1 MVFAHRSRTEGNGL
15 ATALRVGS
23 DERTQSRSGKSEEK
37 CKSTKTRAL
46 RELRELEEW
55 NRLEELE
62 EENQR
67 KILELERRRIARKK
81 KVIEKRSELRMII
94 EVEEK
99 VGDFVLNEEDFP
111 DLDAAEA
118 GVERWRPEEKLPGN
132 VRPFEQR
139 SNTRPPK
146 LQPSTML
153 SSKDRCPR
161 EIPVVPNVRLARPT
175 FENEVNLR
183 YSFRDD
189 VSVDERDSGLHQA
202 EAGPSRLQI
211 ASRQV
216 FPRRLP
222 RFSGAAEDWPMFIS
236 AYDQAN
242 VSCGFTNAE
251 NLERLQEALEGKALD
266 TVRNRLLLP
275 ENVPSIM
282 EKLKKRFGNPE
293 VLSTRLAKRVQQL
306 EGPKV
311 ESLESV
317 IEFGSAVEE
326 FTQHLKAAGLT
337 DHLKNPILMQSL
349 VQKLPSYYAMEW
361 VDYKRR
367 VHTVDLETFG
377 DFMECLVEKA
387 LEATFDKAELSECSR
402 KREKS
407 RTKAFVNSTNAK
419 PRQLVEKKSQN
430 VQTRNMN
437 CCVCHKAGHF
447 GRNCQELLRQTVGE
461 RWQTV
466 KRLNLCPLCLYDHGD
481 RSCRIRMQC
490 KVDGCQE
497 KHNALLHGRSGGLS
511 RVQAQCNSHLRSER
525 AVLFRIV
532 PVTLYNGKRRV
543 SAIAF
548 IDEGSSITMVD
559 NELAEALGADGPVE
573 PLQMSWTNGVQRT
586 EHQSKKVLLAIS
598 ARNSLNRYELL
609 EAHTVHRLDLPA
621 QKLDARKLVQE
632 FAHLEHIDIDPY
644 EKAAPKI
651 LLGIDNLH
659 LIAPL
664 DSRVGKPGEPVAVLC
679 KLGWTVYGPRTNVV
693 GNVHF
698 LGHHRC
704 ACEECSQ
711 ADKRLDDAIKQHYQL
726 EEVGVSPIRLESKG
740 PKEDRRARGILEK
753 TTRRVGQRFE
763 TGLLWK
769 EDEIHFPDSFN
780 MAMKRMRSLEGR
792 MNRNPGVREAL
803 QKQLNDYLVKGY
815 AHRIT
820 ERELRE
826 TPRNQEW
833 YLPLNYVVHPK
844 KPGKVRLVW
853 DAAARVQGVS
863 LNDKLR
869 KGPDMVAALSAVINS
884 FRERRIAFGGDIREM
899 FHQVLVRPEDRQA
912 QRFLF
917 PGPNGEVEI
926 FVMDV
931 VIFGSNCSPCSS
943 QFVKNLNAQEHAGEF
958 PEAADA
964 IIRKHY
970 VDDYFDSADTEAE
983 AVRRATDVR
992 HLHARG
998 GFEIRNWVSNSKE
1011 VLRQLGEADS
1021 IVKALEV
1028 DKGSQTERILGVL
1041 WDPEED
1047 AFSFSTEIRDDLQ
1060 PYVREGAWP
1069 TKRIALRCI
1078 ASMFDPKQFLAPL
1091 LIHGRIIMQDLW
1103 RSGIGWD
1110 ERLKEEHY
1118 KRWQQWTKL
1127 FYLIDGIRVPRC
1139 YLGGLD
1145 SKNRGVQLHVF
1156 TDAGDAAYGCVAY
1169 FIFDYGEVIHCAFVE
1184 AKAKVVP
1191 LQYLSTP
1198 RKELEAAVLGARLVN
1213 SICENHFFPV
1223 KRRFL
1228 WCDSD
1233 TVVSWIK
1240 SDQRRYKPFVAHR
1253 IGEIVSI
1260 TNPEEWHW
1268 VGTKCNPADDL
1279 TKWGKGTEI
1288 KSESRWYRGPDFL
1301 YRGEEEWP
1309 KQDRLRVEVA
1319 EELRASVLLH
1329 HILLPDSLI
1338 ERMCHI
1344 SRWPVMVRT
1353 VATVFRFISNCRRR
1367 VQKKPIEAL
1376 WGSSKR
1382 SGVRGFPSVEVPLQQ
1397 KEYLAAEN
1405 LLWKAVQADQFAD
1418 EVKTLWRN
1426 KELPSSQ
1433 AIPLERSSALYRLAP
1448 FLDEDGVIRM
1458 EGRTEAAEYAP
1469 FDVRF
1474 PIVLPR
1480 DHAVTTRLLE
1490 HYHREH
1496 GHSSRESV
1504 VNEVRQRFYIPRLR
1518 VQIDKVMRACT
1529 WCSIRKAKPSVPR
1542 MAPLPR
1548 QRLAARV
1555 DPFAYVGIDYFGPLE
1570 VSIGRRMEKR
1580 WVALFTCMTTRAVHL
1595 EVAYSL
1601 TTESCKMAIRR
1612 FVKRRGSPSEIFSDN
1627 VTNFVGANRDLM
1639 KELNAGCGDTFTSAK
1654 TRWTFNP
1661 SSAPHMGGAWERMVR
1676 SVKEAKKA
1684 FIDGRKL
1691 TDEIL
1696 HTVLIEAENLV
1707 NSRPLTYVSTNVKED
1722 QEALT
1727 PNHFLRGRPIAE
1739 CLPPRNSVELADT
1752 LRSSYNRAQ
1761 FLAHKFWDRWQ
1772 KEYLPT
1778 LNSRSKWMVD
1788 QRPVAVGDLVFVAD
1802 GEKRNVWERGMVK
1815 EVFTGSDGRIRSASV
1830 QTSKGEKV
1838 RPVAKLAILELNCEE

>member
-1 MVFAHRSRTEGNGL
+1 MDAKKSITLFSTDVLEDHREYKRSATVISGLSEKVVNYHGGQRASGSSGRRWSSRIVADEL
-15 ATALRVGS
+15 
-23 DERTQSRSGKSEEK
+23 DERCTTYGAS
-37 CKSTKTRAL
+37 
-46 RELRELEEW
+46 
-55 NRLEELE
+55 
-62 EENQR
+62 
-67 KILELERRRIARKK
+67 
-81 KVIEKRSELRMII
+81 V
-94 EVEEK
+94 
-99 VGDFVLNEEDFP
+99 
-111 DLDAAEA
+111 
-118 GVERWRPEEKLPGN
+118 
-132 VRPFEQR
+132 
-139 SNTRPPK
+139 
-146 LQPSTML
+146 
-153 SSKDRCPR
+153 KD
-161 EIPVVPNVRLARPT
+161 
-175 FENEVNLR
+175 
-183 YSFRDD
+183 
-189 VSVDERDSGLHQA
+189 
-202 EAGPSRLQI
+202 
-211 ASRQV
+211 
-216 FPRRLP
+216 
-222 RFSGAAEDWPMFIS
+222 
-236 AYDQAN
+236 
-242 VSCGFTNAE
+242 
-251 NLERLQEALEGKALD
+251 
-266 TVRNRLLLP
+266 
-275 ENVPSIM
+275 
-282 EKLKKRFGNPE
+282 
-293 VLSTRLAKRVQQL
+293 
-306 EGPKV
+306 
-311 ESLESV
+311 SV
-317 IEFGSAVEE
+317 IGNIRS
-326 FTQHLKAAGLT
+326 
-337 DHLKNPILMQSL
+337 
-349 VQKLPSYYAMEW
+349 KLIE
-361 VDYKRR
+361 
-367 VHTVDLETFG
+367 
-377 DFMECLVEKA
+377 
-387 LEATFDKAELSECSR
+387 
-402 KREKS
+402 
-407 RTKAFVNSTNAK
+407 
-419 PRQLVEKKSQN
+419 
-430 VQTRNMN
+430 
-437 CCVCHKAGHF
+437 
-447 GRNCQELLRQTVGE
+447 
-461 RWQTV
+461 
-466 KRLNLCPLCLYDHGD
+466 
-481 RSCRIRMQC
+481 
-490 KVDGCQE
+490 
-497 KHNALLHGRSGGLS
+497 
-511 RVQAQCNSHLRSER
+511 
-525 AVLFRIV
+525 
-532 PVTLYNGKRRV
+532 
-543 SAIAF
+543 
-548 IDEGSSITMVD
+548 SIF
-559 NELAEALGADGPVE
+559 
-573 PLQMSWTNGVQRT
+573 
-586 EHQSKKVLLAIS
+586 
-598 ARNSLNRYELL
+598 ELL

-679 KLGWTVYGPRTNVV
+679 KLGWTVYDPRTNVV

-704 ACEECSQ
+704 ACEECNQ
-711 ADKRLDDAIKQHYQL
+711 VDKRLDDAIKQHYQL
-726 EEVGVSPIRLESKG
+726 EEVGVSPIRLESK
-740 PKEDRRARGILEK
+740 EDRRAREILEK

-769 EDEIHFPDSFN
+769 EDKIHFPDSFN

-826 TPRNQEW
+826 TPRYQEW
-833 YLPLNYVVHPK
+833 YLPLNYVVNPK

-863 LNDKLR
+863 LNDKLL

-943 QFVKNLNAQEHAGEF
+943 QFVKNLNAQEHADEF

-970 VDDYFDSADTEAE
+970 VDDYFDSADTEVE
-983 AVRRATDVR
+983 AVKRATDVR
-992 HLHARG
+992 NLHARG

-1021 IVKALEV
+1021 TVKLLEV

-1047 AFSFSTEIRDDLQ
+1047 AFSFSTEIREDLQ
-1060 PYVREGAWP
+1060 PYAYE
-1069 TKRIALRCI
+1069 
-1078 ASMFDPKQFLAPL
+1078 
-1091 LIHGRIIMQDLW
+1091 
-1103 RSGIGWD
+1103 
-1110 ERLKEEHY
+1110 
-1118 KRWQQWTKL
+1118 
-1127 FYLIDGIRVPRC
+1127 
-1139 YLGGLD
+1139 
-1145 SKNRGVQLHVF
+1145 GVQLHVF

-1169 FIFDYGEVIHCAFVE
+1169 FRFDYGEVIHCAFVE

-1329 HILLPDSLI
+1329 HIVLPDSLI

-1353 VATVFRFISNCRRR
+1353 VATVFRFITNCRRR

-1382 SGVRGFPSVEVPLQQ
+1382 SGVQGFPSVEVPLQQ

-1474 PIVLPR
+1474 PIILPR

-1490 HYHREH
+1490 HYHREY

-1529 WCSIRKAKPSVPR
+1529 WCSIRKAKPSVAR

-1570 VSIGRRMEKR
+1570 VSIGRRKEKR

-1612 FVKRRGSPSEIFSDN
+1612 YVKRRGSPSEIFSDN
-1627 VTNFVGANRDLM
+1627 GTNFVGANRDLTR
-1639 KELNAGCGDTFTSAK
+1639 ELNAGCADTFTSAK
-1654 TRWTFNP
+1654 TRWAFNP
-1661 SSAPHMGGAWERMVR
+1661 PSAPHMECGESGEL
-1676 SVKEAKKA
+1676 S
-1684 FIDGRKL
+1684 
-1691 TDEIL
+1691 
-1696 HTVLIEAENLV
+1696 
-1707 NSRPLTYVSTNVKED
+1707 SLTYVSTNVKED

-1727 PNHFLRGRPIAE
+1727 PNHFLRGRPVAE

-1815 EVFTGSDGRIRSASV
+1815 EVFAGSDGRIRSASV

-1838 RPVAKLAILELNCEE
+1838 RPVAKLAILELNSEE